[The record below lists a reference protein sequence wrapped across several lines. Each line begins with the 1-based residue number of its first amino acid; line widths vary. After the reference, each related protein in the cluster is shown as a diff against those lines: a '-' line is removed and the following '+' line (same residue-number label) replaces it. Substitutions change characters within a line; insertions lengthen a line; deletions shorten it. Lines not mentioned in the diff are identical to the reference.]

1 MGPLLEHV
9 RGWELGHLP
18 HLALIPLGGL
28 AAIPY
33 AAAWTD
39 STPDGERRYAIDDA
53 VLTYAASA
61 RLLAETARRP
71 RRELSER
78 VVLVTNP
85 DGELPMTRRATRLL
99 ASHQYQDAE
108 VYGAGGE
115 AANGAAT
122 IEVLLDALPAET
134 RPGASLLQLSTHGR
148 TEPEP
153 GLKAAKNDWL
163 ALKRILDQARGR
175 AADAP
180 GGLVITN
187 ACLTDTTRTHYDES
201 LTLATAFL
209 AGGAT
214 AVIGTRWPVDDG
226 TVAVLSLRLHYYLQL
241 GRPPAEALRQ
251 AQLDL
256 LRPTAGLRATL
267 DPVLAELTDAQ
278 LSHAASWAGHV
289 HHGI

>member
-9 RGWELGHLP
+9 RGWKLDHLP

-61 RLLAETARRP
+61 RLLGETARRP

-108 VYGAGGE
+108 VYGAGAE

-122 IEVLLDALPAET
+122 IEVCWT
-134 RPGASLLQLSTHGR
+134 RSQPKTGPGASLLQLSTHGR

-153 GLKAAKNDWL
+153 GLKAAKDDWL
-163 ALKRILDQARGR
+163 ALTRILDQARGR

-226 TVAVLSLRLHYYLQL
+226 TTAVLSLRLHYYLQL

-256 LRPTAGLRATL
+256 LRPTPGMRATL
-267 DPVLAELTDAQ
+267 DPVLAQLTDAQ

>member
-1 MGPLLEHV
+1 
-9 RGWELGHLP
+9 
-18 HLALIPLGGL
+18 
-28 AAIPY
+28 
-33 AAAWTD
+33 
-39 STPDGERRYAIDDA
+39 
-53 VLTYAASA
+53 
-61 RLLAETARRP
+61 
-71 RRELSER
+71 
-78 VVLVTNP
+78 
-85 DGELPMTRRATRLL
+85 MTRRATRLL

-115 AANGAAT
+115 ANGAAT
-122 IEVLLDALPAET
+122 VAALLGALPAGD

-148 TEPEP
+148 AEPAP
-153 GLKAAKNDWL
+153 GLKAKDGWL
-163 ALKRILDQARGR
+163 ALARILGQARGR
-175 AADAP
+175 APHAP

-214 AVIGTRWPVDDG
+214 AVIGTRWPVDDD

-251 AQLDL
+251 AQLDM
-256 LRPTAGLRATL
+256 LRPPPGMLATL
-267 DPVLAELTDAQ
+267 GPVLAELSDAR